1 VAGASVSGP
10 RSMTGYGSAQAAGT
24 RLAVEVEV
32 RSVNARNL
40 KISYRTP
47 SLLSPREA
55 ELEKLVRTRVRRG
68 TLTLYI
74 RFQLLRSEDVI
85 RIRREVIEG
94 FEAAVLPL
102 RKAGM
107 VEGKLTP
114 DGIAA
119 LPGAIESGAGSELRT
134 ADWKVVKEGV
144 TQALDALDAMRLREA
159 THLVRDLR
167 QNTKAMRKTLTGL
180 KKRLPAVLAEH
191 HQRLRDRVDAILA
204 DRELKLDDATLAREM
219 ALIAERTDVAEE
231 VTRLTAHI
239 EEFERM
245 LTHDGEVGRTLD
257 FIAQEMLREANTMG
271 SKSQDVELARSVIA
285 LKSGIDRLK
294 EQAANLE

>member
-1 VAGASVSGP
+1 
-10 RSMTGYGSAQAAGT
+10 MTGYGSAQAAGT

-55 ELEKLVRTRVRRG
+55 ELEKLVRTRVSRG

-74 RFQLLRSEDVI
+74 RVQLLQSEDVI
-85 RIRREVIEG
+85 RIRSEVVEG
-94 FEAAVLPL
+94 FEKAVAPL
-102 RKAGM
+102 RKAGLI
-107 VEGKLTP
+107 EGKLSP
-114 DGIAA
+114 DAIAA
-119 LPGAIESGAGSELRT
+119 LPGAVESGASRALRS
-134 ADWKVVKEGV
+134 ADWKVIRDAV
-144 TQALDALDAMRLREA
+144 TEALDTLDAMRAREA
-159 THLVRDLR
+159 AHLVRDLKK
-167 QNTKAMRKTLTGL
+167 NTKAMRKTLQAL
-180 KKRLPAVLAEH
+180 KKRLPIVLAEH
-191 HQRLRDRVDAILA
+191 SDRLRERVDEILA
-204 DRELKLDDATLAREM
+204 DRQLKLDEATLAREM
-219 ALIAERTDVAEE
+219 ALIAERSDVAEE

-285 LKSGIDRLK
+285 LKSSIDRLK

>member
-1 VAGASVSGP
+1 
-10 RSMTGYGSAQAAGT
+10 MTGYGAAQAAGT

-40 KISYRTP
+40 KIAYRTP

-55 ELEKLVRTRVRRG
+55 ELDKLVRTRVRRG
-68 TLTLYI
+68 TLTLYV
-74 RFQLLRSEDVI
+74 RLQLLQAEDVV

-94 FEAAVLPL
+94 FEAAVRPL
-102 RKAGM
+102 REAGM

-119 LPGAIESGAGSELRT
+119 LPGAIESGAGSALRPT
-134 ADWKVVKEGV
+134 DWKIVKDAVCE
-144 TQALDALDAMRLREA
+144 ALDALDVMRLREA

-167 QNTKAMRKTLTGL
+167 QNTKSMRKTLDAL
-180 KKRLPAVLAEH
+180 VQRLPAVLAEH

-204 DRELKLDDATLAREM
+204 DREMQLDDATLAREM
-219 ALIAERTDVAEE
+219 ALIAERSDVAEE

-239 EEFERM
+239 EEFERL
-245 LTHDGEVGRTLD
+245 LTQDTEVGRTLD

-285 LKSGIDRLK
+285 LKSAIDRLK